1 MISFTA
7 LIDNR
12 TNREVTVISVKLIES
27 IKLFGKETG
36 NLKKGIVEIYFNKMK
51 CYF

>member
-1 MISFTA
+1 MILFTA

-12 TNREVTVISVKLIES
+12 TNREINVISVKLIES

-36 NLKKGIVEIYFNKMK
+36 NLGKELLKFISTK
-51 CYF
+51 